1 MRVLTW
7 NLYHGR
13 AEPPAGRDL
22 LGAFAA
28 RLARWEWDAALLQ
41 EVPPWWPEP
50 LARACGAAARSVPT
64 SRNQFLAA
72 RQFVAVRWPD
82 LIKSGGG
89 GANAILIRGQGGVA
103 AHASRRLR
111 LRPERRFVHAVRTGS
126 GVWIANLH
134 AQVRPHAL
142 SRADIAEARAA
153 VLRWAGDASAV
164 LGGDFNVRDPAMP
177 GFVHAA
183 WNGVD
188 HVWARG
194 LAKAAPGERLDR
206 GTLSDH
212 APVRAAL
219 APRASREGSPPPGG
233 EPM

>member
-22 LGAFAA
+22 LGEFAA
-28 RLARWEWDAALLQ
+28 RLAGWAWDAALLQ

-50 LARACGAAARSVPT
+50 LARACGAAGRSVLT
-64 SRNQFLAA
+64 SRNQVLAA
-72 RQFVAVRWPD
+72 RKFVAVRWPD

-89 GANAILIRGQGGVA
+89 GANAILIRGQGGIT

-111 LRPERRFVHAVRTGS
+111 LWPERRHVHAVRTGS
-126 GVWIANLH
+126 GLWVANLH
-134 AQVRPHAL
+134 AQVRPHAR
-142 SRADIAEARAA
+142 SRADVAAARAA
-153 VLRWAGDASAV
+153 VLRWAGDAPAV

-177 GFVHAA
+177 GFVDAA
-183 WNGVD
+183 WHGVD

-194 LAKAAPGERLDR
+194 LTKAAPGERLDR

-212 APVRAAL
+212 APVRAVL
-219 APRASREGSPPPGG
+219 ASHASFAGTAGSGG
-233 EPM
+233 EPG